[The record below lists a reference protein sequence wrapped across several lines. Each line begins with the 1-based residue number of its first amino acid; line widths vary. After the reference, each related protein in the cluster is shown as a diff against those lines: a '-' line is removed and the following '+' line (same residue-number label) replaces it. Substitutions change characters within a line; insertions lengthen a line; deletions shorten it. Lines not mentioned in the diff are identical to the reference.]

1 MRSRIAILFMLVSG
15 FALSG
20 AGAGLAVS
28 GIVGDSTASVAQYD
42 GTNTTPNGGET
53 PTLLPPAQG
62 VAGEET
68 TGEAPA
74 SEPKP
79 ESENRPADKVAGET
93 DEQPTQVTRQ
103 LSADTSSGDELP
115 FTGFA
120 AIPVLLIGV
129 FLLASGFVLRRGNRN
144 SGA

>member
-28 GIVGDSTASVAQYD
+28 GVVGDNPPSAAQYAQ
-42 GTNTTPNGGET
+42 PGGEQ
-53 PTLLPPAQG
+53 TLVPAAPEQAVKGEENSGAPAPEKSSPPAK
-62 VAGEET
+62 V
-68 TGEAPA
+68 APA
-74 SEPKP
+74 
-79 ESENRPADKVAGET
+79 
-93 DEQPTQVTRQ
+93 EQAEPTQVTRQ
-103 LSADTSSGDELP
+103 VSANTTSSGELP

-129 FLLASGFVLRRGNRN
+129 FLLASGFVLRRGNRR
-144 SGA
+144 AEA

>member
-28 GIVGDSTASVAQYD
+28 GVVGDNAPAAAQYVVPP
-42 GTNTTPNGGET
+42 TPDT
-53 PTLLPPAQG
+53 PTLAPEQG
-62 VAGEET
+62 VKGEQNSAT
-68 TGEAPA
+68 P
-74 SEPKP
+74 EPQTPP
-79 ESENRPADKVAGET
+79 EKVAPV
-93 DEQPTQVTRQ
+93 EQAEPTQVTRQ
-103 LSADTSSGDELP
+103 VSADTTPSDELP

-129 FLLASGFVLRRGNRN
+129 FLLASGFVLRRGNRR
-144 SGA
+144 GEA

>member
-1 MRSRIAILFMLVSG
+1 MRSRLAILFMLVTG

-28 GIVGDSTASVAQYD
+28 GIVGDSTASVAQYLETDSTPD
-42 GTNTTPNGGET
+42 GGQ
-53 PTLLPPAQG
+53 TLIPPQQG

-68 TGEAPA
+68 TGETP
-74 SEPKP
+74 EPKP
-79 ESENRPADKVAGET
+79 ESGPADNVAGDT

-103 LSADTSSGDELP
+103 LSADTSSADELP

-144 SGA
+144 SEA